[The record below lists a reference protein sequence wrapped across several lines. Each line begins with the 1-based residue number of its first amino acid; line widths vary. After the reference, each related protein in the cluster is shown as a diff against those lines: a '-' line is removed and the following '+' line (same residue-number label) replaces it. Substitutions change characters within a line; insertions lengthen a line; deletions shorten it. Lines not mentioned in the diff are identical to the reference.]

1 MVAREDTGRGRVGVQ
16 HGAGAVC
23 STTTGGPARLPNL
36 IIAGVSKGGTTSLF
50 RYLAQ
55 HPDICPS
62 EIKELRYFEPLRYG
76 EPLAPIETYARSFEH
91 CTGQRYRMEA
101 TPSYVGGGRAV
112 ASAMR
117 DSLEDDA
124 RVLLCLRDPVDRC
137 WSWYQFVRGRAR
149 IPKTM
154 AFGEYLDICEE
165 LHATGA
171 DRLRQN
177 QPWFGLLGGCYDEWL
192 GAWLDV
198 FGERLHVL
206 FFDDLVADPRAAV
219 AETLRWLDV
228 DERAAADLEYTVENR
243 SVQYRSRPV
252 LAAALV
258 LNRRAERFFGRHA
271 AVKRVLRR
279 AYHLVNRD
287 PAGPVLHDRERDRLA
302 AFYAPRNEAVAAALR
317 SAGIRRLPVWLGH
330 GRA

>member
-1 MVAREDTGRGRVGVQ
+1 MVARGSPERTDPGVQPDTG
-16 HGAGAVC
+16 AVPW
-23 STTTGGPARLPNL
+23 TTTDRPAGLPNL
-36 IIAGVSKGGTTSLF
+36 LIAGVAKGGTTSLF

-62 EIKELRYFEPLRYG
+62 QIKELRYFEPLRYG
-76 EPLAPIETYARSFEH
+76 EPLAPLETYARSFEH

-101 TPSYVGGGRAV
+101 TPGYFGGGRAV
-112 ASAMR
+112 ATAMH

-124 RVLLCLRDPVDRC
+124 RVLLSLREPVERC

-154 AFGEYLDICEE
+154 TFREYLDICEE
-165 LHATGA
+165 LHSAGA
-171 DRLRQN
+171 DRLREN

-192 GAWLDV
+192 DAWLEV
-198 FGERLHVL
+198 FGARLRIL

-219 AETLRWLDV
+219 AATLRWLDV
-228 DERAAADLEYTVENR
+228 DEGAAADLAYRVENR

-252 LAAALV
+252 LGAALF
-258 LNRRAERFFGRHA
+258 LNRRGERFFGRHP
-271 AVKRVLRR
+271 AVKRGLRR
-279 AYHLVNRD
+279 AYHLVNQAPD
-287 PAGPVLHDRERDRLA
+287 ADGLHPRERDRLA
-302 AFYAPRNEAVAAALR
+302 TFYAPRNEAVAATLR
-317 SAGIRRLPVWLGH
+317 SAGIEGLPAWLNQ

>member
-1 MVAREDTGRGRVGVQ
+1 MIPREDTGRGRVGVQ
-16 HGAGAVC
+16 PGAGTLR
-23 STTTGGPARLPNL
+23 SITPGGEVGLPNL

-76 EPLAPIETYARSFEH
+76 EPMAPIETYARYFEH
-91 CTGQRYRMEA
+91 CTGERYRMEA
-101 TPSYVGGGRAV
+101 TPSYFGGGRALATV
-112 ASAMR
+112 MR
-117 DSLEDDA
+117 DSLGDDA
-124 RVLLCLRDPVDRC
+124 RVLLCLREPVERC

-154 AFGEYLDICEE
+154 AFSEYLDVCED
-165 LHATGA
+165 LHASGA
-171 DRLRQN
+171 DRLREN

-192 GAWLDV
+192 GAWQEV
-198 FGERLHVL
+198 FGERLRIL

-219 AETLRWLDV
+219 AATLRWLDV

-243 SVQYRSRPV
+243 SVQYRSRPL
-252 LAAALV
+252 LAAALL

-271 AVKRVLRR
+271 AMKRALRR
-279 AYHLVNRD
+279 AYLLVNRD
-287 PAGPVLHDRERDRLA
+287 PAAPVLHDRERDRLA
-302 AFYAPRNEAVAAALR
+302 SFYAPHNEAAAAILR
-317 SAGIRRLPVWLGH
+317 SAGVETVPVWLDQA
-330 GRA
+330 RA